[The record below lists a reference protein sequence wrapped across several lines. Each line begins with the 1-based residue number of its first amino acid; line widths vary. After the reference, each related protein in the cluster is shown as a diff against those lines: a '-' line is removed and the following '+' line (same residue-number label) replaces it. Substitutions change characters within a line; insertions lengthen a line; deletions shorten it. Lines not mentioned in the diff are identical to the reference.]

1 MCESGGTVAWLEMI
15 QKLLFFIFN
24 PFSVYTES
32 ITFHSSVSGVGK
44 SHFSSLNPPLFQ
56 YK

>member
-1 MCESGGTVAWLEMI
+1 MAGNNT
-15 QKLLFFIFN
+15 KTYFFIFN

-44 SHFSSLNPPLFQ
+44 SHCSSLNPPLFQ